1 MQAPFIAEGTMARH
15 RRKIHKTPAQ
25 SQPKLAQSQ
34 PALEQVQPA
43 PSGGT
48 ITIERLAHG
57 GYGVGY
63 LDGLTVFVPRT
74 APGDV
79 VDVQLTEYRRRYAF
93 GAALVLRQGGPWR
106 VAPPCPLYDR
116 CGGCHLQHLQYA
128 HQLAHKTAQVREAL
142 ERIGKLP
149 EVPVAPTLE
158 SPQPFAYRNKVLYH
172 YDQASAALG
181 LVGRQETQILDV
193 PQCLI
198 NDPRADA
205 VMARLR
211 ALLAAQPAL
220 RRLIH
225 QVQVQVGQRTGE
237 VLVTVIVHAALSAAV
252 QQQLWD
258 SLHDVATGL
267 CCHVKA
273 HQTPA
278 VFDGTTTS
286 IAGAQFIHERVG
298 PWRFRIEP
306 QAFFQVN
313 TVQMERLYT
322 LVQEAAALQGHEV
335 VLDLYS
341 GGGTIALTLAP
352 HCAVVHAVEV
362 SRPATLLAMQQAGAL
377 GIANCR
383 FRTGKVER
391 IVQRYLAEGI
401 RADVAVLD
409 PPRAGCR
416 PEALQAL
423 ALMRVPRLV
432 YVSCSPPT
440 LARDLRCLHDL
451 GYRTLGVQPV
461 DMFPQT
467 YHIECV
473 AHLSRAA
480 G

>member
-1 MQAPFIAEGTMARH
+1 MARH

-25 SQPKLAQSQ
+25 IQPE
-34 PALEQVQPA
+34 PA
-43 PSGGT
+43 GGT
-48 ITIERLAHG
+48 LTIERLAPG

-79 VDVQLTEYRRRYAF
+79 VDVRLTEFRRRYAL
-93 GAALVLRQGGPWR
+93 GEVLALRQGSPHR
-106 VAPPCPLYDR
+106 VPAPCPLYER

-128 HQLAHKTAQVREAL
+128 NQLAHKTVQVRESL
-142 ERIGKLP
+142 ERIAQLP
-149 EVPVAPTLE
+149 DIPVAPMLD

-172 YDQASAALG
+172 YDAASGALG
-181 LVGRQETQILDV
+181 LVGRHETRILDI

-211 ALLAAQPAL
+211 TLIATQPAL
-220 RRLIH
+220 QRLVH

-237 VLVTVIVHAALSAAV
+237 VLVTVMVWAALSAPL
-252 QQQLWD
+252 QRQLWD
-258 SLHDVATGL
+258 GLHDLVTGL
-267 CCHVKA
+267 YLHVKA
-273 HQTPA
+273 RQTPE
-278 VFDGTTTS
+278 VFDGTTTH
-286 IAGAQFIHERVG
+286 IAGAQVIHERVG
-298 PWRFRIEP
+298 PRLFRIEP

-313 TVQMERLYT
+313 TVQMERLYA
-322 LVQEAAALQGHEV
+322 LVLEAAALRGDEV

-352 HCAVVHAVEV
+352 HCATVHAVEV
-362 SRPATLLAMQQAGAL
+362 HRPATLLAMQQAAAL
-377 GIANCR
+377 GVTNCQ

-391 IVQRYLAEGI
+391 IVRRYLAEGI
-401 RADVAVLD
+401 RADSAVLD

-423 ALMRVPRLV
+423 ALMRVPHLV

-440 LARDLRCLHDL
+440 LARDLRLLHDL
-451 GYRTLGVQPV
+451 GYRTLSVQPV

-467 YHIECV
+467 YHIESV
-473 AHLSRAA
+473 ARLSRAT

>member
-1 MQAPFIAEGTMARH
+1 MARH

-25 SQPKLAQSQ
+25 IQPE
-34 PALEQVQPA
+34 PA
-43 PSGGT
+43 GGT
-48 ITIERLAHG
+48 LTIERLAHG

-79 VDVQLTEYRRRYAF
+79 VDVRLTESRRRYAF
-93 GAALVLRQGGPWR
+93 GEVLALRQVSPRR
-106 VAPPCPLYDR
+106 VPAPCPLYER
-116 CGGCHLQHLQYA
+116 CGGCHLQHLEYA
-128 HQLAHKTAQVREAL
+128 DQLAHKTAQVQESL
-142 ERIGKLP
+142 ERIAKLP
-149 EVPVAPTLE
+149 DIPVAPMLE

-172 YDQASAALG
+172 YDAASGALG
-181 LVGRQETQILDV
+181 LVGRQETRILDV

-205 VMARLR
+205 VLARLR
-211 ALLAAQPAL
+211 TLIATQPAL
-220 RRLIH
+220 QRLVH

-237 VLVTVIVHAALSAAV
+237 VLVTVMVWAALSATL

-258 SLHDVATGL
+258 GLHDLATGL
-267 CCHVKA
+267 YLHVKTR
-273 HQTPA
+273 QTPE
-278 VFDGTTTS
+278 VFDGTTTH
-286 IAGAQFIHERVG
+286 IAGSQVIHERVG
-298 PWRFRIEP
+298 PWLFRIEP
-306 QAFFQVN
+306 QAFFQVH
-313 TVQMERLYT
+313 TVQMERLYAIV
-322 LVQEAAALQGHEV
+322 LEAAALRGDEV

-352 HCAVVHAVEV
+352 HCATVHAVEV
-362 SRPATLLAMQQAGAL
+362 NRQATLLAMQQAAAL
-377 GIANCR
+377 GVSNCQ

-391 IVQRYLAEGI
+391 IVQRYVAEGI
-401 RADVAVLD
+401 RADSAVLD

-423 ALMRVPRLV
+423 ALMRVPHLV

-440 LARDLRCLHDL
+440 LARDLRLLHDL
-451 GYRTLGVQPV
+451 GYRTRSVQPV

-473 AHLSRAA
+473 ARLSRTT

>member
-1 MQAPFIAEGTMARH
+1 MMTQH

-25 SQPKLAQSQ
+25 
-34 PALEQVQPA
+34 VQPE
-43 PSGGT
+43 PTGGT
-48 ITIERLAHG
+48 VVIERLAHG
-57 GYGVGY
+57 GYGVGA

-74 APGDV
+74 APGDTV
-79 VDVQLTEYRRRYAF
+79 EVRLTEYRRRYAF
-93 GAALVLRQGGPWR
+93 GEVVRLHQVSPWR
-106 VAPPCPLYDR
+106 VPAPCPLYER
-116 CGGCHLQHLQYA
+116 CGGCHLQHLPYA
-128 HQLAHKTAQVREAL
+128 QQLVHKTAQVRESL

-149 EVPVAPTLE
+149 AVPVAPMLE
-158 SPQPFAYRNKVLYH
+158 SPQPLAYRNKVLYH
-172 YDQASAALG
+172 YDEASDSLG
-181 LVGRQETQILDV
+181 LVGRQAAQILDV
-193 PQCLI
+193 PHCLI

-211 ALLAAQPAL
+211 ALLPSQPAL
-220 RRLIH
+220 RRVLH

-237 VLVTVIVHAALSAAV
+237 VLVTVIVRAALATAV
-252 QQQLWD
+252 QRQLWD
-258 SLHDVATGL
+258 SLRELATGL
-267 CCHVKA
+267 CLHLKA
-273 HQTPA
+273 RQTA
-278 VFDGTTTS
+278 TVFEGTTHL
-286 IAGAQFIHERVG
+286 IAGAQVIHERVG

-313 TVQMERLYT
+313 TEQMERLYA
-322 LVQEAAALQGHEV
+322 LVQEAATLTGDEV

-352 HCAVVHAVEV
+352 HCGTVHAVEV
-362 SRPATLLAMQQAGAL
+362 NRQATLLAMQQATAL
-377 GIANCR
+377 GVTNCR

-440 LARDLRCLHDL
+440 LARDLRRLHDL
-451 GYRTLGVQPV
+451 GYHTLGVQPV

-473 AHLSRAA
+473 ARLIRATR
-480 G
+480 